1 MSERSDA
8 LVLFGATGDLA
19 HRKIYPALHGLVKQG
34 LLDGPVVGVARSD
47 LSDDEFAD
55 RVRASLR
62 ERNRGGDD
70 VEQRLLDRLRYVSGD
85 YGDDSTFGRIRDA
98 LGGAA
103 RPLHYLAIP
112 PAAFAT
118 VIRGLGAHG
127 CADRARVVVEKP
139 FGRDVESAR
148 ELNRILRGVF
158 AESAIFRIDHYLG
171 KEAVQNLLYFRFAN
185 SFLEP
190 IWNRNYVHAVEI
202 TMAETFGVDGRG
214 AFHDDVGAVRD
225 VVQNHLLQTVANL
238 AMEPP
243 ATQSAE
249 AMRDERAKVF
259 RAIRPLGVGSIV
271 RGQYTGYRDEDGVA
285 PDSTV
290 ETFAAMRLHIDSWRW
305 EGVPF
310 FIRAGKCM
318 PVTATEVVVELRSP
332 PQDVFGESIR
342 PGSNYVRF
350 RLGPD
355 QVAIAIGARSKR
367 AGAEFAGSPVELYVS
382 NQQPEQ
388 MDAYERLIGDAM
400 KGDSS
405 LFARQ
410 DGVEAAWRIVEPA
423 LDGASPVHPYE
434 PGSWGPAEADSI
446 IAGTGEWNA
455 PAAADPRNT

>member
-1 MSERSDA
+1 
-8 LVLFGATGDLA
+8 
-19 HRKIYPALHGLVKQG
+19 
-34 LLDGPVVGVARSD
+34 
-47 LSDDEFAD
+47 
-55 RVRASLR
+55 
-62 ERNRGGDD
+62 
-70 VEQRLLDRLRYVSGD
+70 
-85 YGDDSTFGRIRDA
+85 
-98 LGGAA
+98 
-103 RPLHYLAIP
+103 
-112 PAAFAT
+112 
-118 VIRGLGAHG
+118 
-127 CADRARVVVEKP
+127 VVEKP

-214 AFHDDVGAVRD
+214 AFYDDVGAVRD

-423 LDGASPVHPYE
+423 LDGASPVHPYQ
-434 PGSWGPAEADSI
+434 PGSWGPPEADSI
-446 IAGTGEWNA
+446 IAGTGEWNS
-455 PAAADPRNT
+455 PAAADPRTT